1 MIQDVRKGVRS
12 SFLYK
17 RFAYYQSEG
26 FTPLINF
33 LQDENLLDKFWEEF
47 NFTSNS
53 MIERELKFFK
63 KPIPIED
70 FIGTPSYSFTFSKSK
85 YGRDFW
91 RIKTFCNHNFKKI
104 KEKLL

>member
-26 FTPLINF
+26 FTALINF

-63 KPIPIED
+63 KPITIED
-70 FIGTPSYSFTFSKSK
+70 FIGISSYSFIFSKSK

-91 RIKTFCNHNFKKI
+91 RIKTFCNYNFNEI

>member
-1 MIQDVRKGVRS
+1 MIQDIRKGIRS

-26 FTPLINF
+26 FTALINF

-47 NFTSNS
+47 SFSKST
-53 MIERELKFFK
+53 IERDLN
-63 KPIPIED
+63 IPNNQITIED
-70 FIGTPSYSFTFSKSK
+70 FIGISSYSFIFSKSK

-91 RIKTFCNHNFKKI
+91 H
-104 KEKLL
+104 

>member
-1 MIQDVRKGVRS
+1 MIQDVRKGIKN

-26 FTPLINF
+26 FTALINF
-33 LQDENLLDKFWEEF
+33 LQDENILDKFLEEF

-70 FIGTPSYSFTFSKSK
+70 FIGTPSYSFIFSKSK

-91 RIKTFCNHNFKKI
+91 CMKTFCNHNFKKI

>member
-26 FTPLINF
+26 FTALINF

-63 KPIPIED
+63 K
-70 FIGTPSYSFTFSKSK
+70 
-85 YGRDFW
+85 
-91 RIKTFCNHNFKKI
+91 
-104 KEKLL
+104 